1 MAQRKPPY
9 SSAGAL
15 DSFFDKIRTLG
26 DPGTVDAKWAKTY
39 GFEPALPA
47 SIPTTLRW
55 LGVIDEDGRT
65 QGVWNNL
72 RPPATRAEVLAPM
85 VRQAYHEV
93 FDSIDVESA
102 GREVLEATFIHAY
115 ATGDVGR
122 PITCFLTLCRH
133 GGISTAVEP
142 SRSGRTSAANGGV
155 AAKPTVPIRAKRNL
169 SSQASRK
176 QAAANAPEVPGVGAT
191 GVVISLAVEIPADWS
206 TEQISARI
214 SEVKKALE

>member
-9 SSAGAL
+9 SSAAAL

-39 GFEPALPA
+39 GFEPALPS

-55 LGVIDEDGRT
+55 LGVIDDKGKT

-72 RPPATRAEVLAPM
+72 RPPATRSEVLAPM

-93 FDSIDVESA
+93 FDSIDLETA
-102 GREVLEATFIHAY
+102 NREVLEATFIHAY
-115 ATGDVGR
+115 ASGDVGR

-133 GGISTAVEP
+133 AGISISAEA
-142 SRSGRTSAANGGV
+142 SRSGRQSASNG
-155 AAKPTVPIRAKRNL
+155 AASVKVPAPKKM
-169 SSQASRK
+169 SASQAGRN
-176 QAAANAPEVPGVGAT
+176 QAPARSPEVSLVGRSGVLINLT
-191 GVVISLAVEIPADWS
+191 VEIPADWS
-206 TEQISARI
+206 TEQIAARI
-214 SEVKKALE
+214 AEIKRALD